1 MAFQDPNLDTQAIIN
16 SVLCGVVVFKL
27 YNEKG
32 DFRLELINKEACK
45 ILGGDREK
53 INASNFSLMDFVQPE
68 HKKGLEKIIH
78 YAFKEKGSTKFE
90 FQCKNLNKESI
101 YLVGSCAVTKEG
113 NDKIGNYLLVQ
124 ATFIDIKNQKEKE
137 ILLQELSDKDPMSG
151 LYNRRAYDKDINT
164 FNKSQCTDIK
174 VAIIDLNGL
183 KSTNDKLGHEA
194 GDNLIKI
201 ASIILDKVFSHYGKV
216 YKIGGDEFA
225 AILDKDAPDSKELY
239 SLLNTEIKKH
249 NHENDQ
255 KIALAVGFASQGE
268 FNDHSI
274 LGLIKHADE
283 RMYEDKQNYYSKQ
296 GINRRI
302 CQKAYEVLCSSYL
315 KILRLNLTQ
324 NSYKSIDTRLSVSEQ
339 KFKNTGKITDAIHN
353 LIDSDLIYPDDLPR
367 LKKIASIDYFRQHV
381 QDDHNSIIFYYRRK
395 VNGVYKKVMF
405 EIVPSTEYSKD
416 NEIIYV
422 YIKQI
427 EN

>member
-1 MAFQDPNLDTQAIIN
+1 MGQAQSCSNLWT
-16 SVLCGVVVFKL
+16 
-27 YNEKG
+27 
-32 DFRLELINKEACK
+32 
-45 ILGGDREK
+45 
-53 INASNFSLMDFVQPE
+53 
-68 HKKGLEKIIH
+68 
-78 YAFKEKGSTKFE
+78 
-90 FQCKNLNKESI
+90 
-101 YLVGSCAVTKEG
+101 
-113 NDKIGNYLLVQ
+113 LL
-124 ATFIDIKNQKEKE
+124 A
-137 ILLQELSDKDPMSG
+137 PM
-151 LYNRRAYDKDINT
+151 
-164 FNKSQCTDIK
+164 
-174 VAIIDLNGL
+174 
-183 KSTNDKLGHEA
+183 
-194 GDNLIKI
+194 
-201 ASIILDKVFSHYGKV
+201 ILDSAPMVRNIH
-216 YKIGGDEFA
+216 
-225 AILDKDAPDSKELY
+225 LDKNAPDTKKLY
-239 SLLNTEIKKH
+239 SLLNTEIEKH

-255 KIALAVGFASQGE
+255 KIALAVGFASQRE

-324 NSYKSIDTRLSVSEQ
+324 NSYKNIATRLSNNEQ
-339 KFKNTGKITDAIHN
+339 KFKNTGKITDALHN

-405 EIVPSTEYSKD
+405 EIVPSTEYSKN

>member
-1 MAFQDPNLDTQAIIN
+1 MFFQDPNLDTQAIIN

-27 YNEKG
+27 YNENG
-32 DFRLELINKEACK
+32 DFKLELINKEACK

-53 INASNFSLMDFVQPE
+53 INSSNFSLMDFVQPE
-68 HKKGLEKIIH
+68 HKKGLAKIIH

-101 YLVGSCAVTKEG
+101 YLVGSCAVTREG

-124 ATFIDIKNQKEKE
+124 ATFMDIKNQKEKE

-164 FNKSQCTDIK
+164 FNKSQCTDIT

-183 KSTNDKLGHEA
+183 KATNDKSGHEA

-225 AILDKDAPDSKELY
+225 AILDKNAPDTKELY
-239 SLLNTEIKKH
+239 SLLNTEIEKH

-255 KIALAVGFASQGE
+255 KIALAVGFASQRE

-324 NSYKSIDTRLSVSEQ
+324 NSYKNIATRLSNNEQ
-339 KFKNTGKITDAIHN
+339 KFKNTGKITDALHN

-405 EIVPSTEYSKD
+405 EIVPSTEYSKN